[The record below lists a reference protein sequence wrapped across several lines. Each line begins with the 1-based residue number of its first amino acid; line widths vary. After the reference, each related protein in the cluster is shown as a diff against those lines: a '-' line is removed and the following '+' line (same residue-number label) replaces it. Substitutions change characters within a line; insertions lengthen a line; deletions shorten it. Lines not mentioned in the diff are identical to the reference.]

1 MKRSSNTK
9 ISESKMKEDT
19 KMSEEIDKFKTNLKN

>member
-9 ISESKMKEDT
+9 ISESKMTEDT
-19 KMSEEIDKFKTNLKN
+19 KISEEIDKFKTNIKN